1 MVQDPELIAMGQT
14 FEALKN
20 LDKGQVGRVIRWVK
34 DRFGVLDAVTEFTAP
49 AVAQDTPA
57 AVSTPQPATAEIP
70 ETPQAAT
77 VEPDGPEKK
86 GLMDYDTVMD
96 LFANAEVKKVSQK
109 ILLMAAF
116 LQERQN
122 FKEISS
128 YDINFRLKRLN
139 QGVQNISSSIN
150 GLLNRK
156 PEVMVE
162 LERSGSSKQARR
174 KFRVTI
180 EGLRVAAE
188 FLKSPE

>member
-1 MVQDPELIAMGQT
+1 MVQDPELIAMSQT

-34 DRFGVLDAVTEFTAP
+34 DRFGVLDAVTELKVPTP
-49 AVAQDTPA
+49 DQPVVADTPQPPA
-57 AVSTPQPATAEIP
+57 AVAP
-70 ETPQAAT
+70 EAPVAAPP
-77 VEPDGPEKK
+77 EPKGPHKK

-96 LFANAEVKKVSQK
+96 LFADAEVKKVSQK

-116 LQERQN
+116 LQERQS

-180 EGLRVAAE
+180 EGLKVAAG